1 MKNLF
6 INLFIGNWPITS
18 DGNYV
23 DLPAG
28 WTGVYEVNQLNLLG
42 PVADLESYSE
52 VVDWI
57 YKNIKNLDGNVWS
70 KGFGTAE
77 FAFRKK
83 SDCAWF
89 VLRWS

>member
-1 MKNLF
+1 MK
-6 INLFIGNWPITS
+6 NLFIGNWPITS

-23 DLPAG
+23 DIPAG
-28 WTGVYEVNQLNLLG
+28 WAGVHSVKQLSRSF
-42 PVADLESYSE
+42 DHLERYSE

-83 SDCAWF
+83 SDYAWF
-89 VLRWS
+89 ILRWS